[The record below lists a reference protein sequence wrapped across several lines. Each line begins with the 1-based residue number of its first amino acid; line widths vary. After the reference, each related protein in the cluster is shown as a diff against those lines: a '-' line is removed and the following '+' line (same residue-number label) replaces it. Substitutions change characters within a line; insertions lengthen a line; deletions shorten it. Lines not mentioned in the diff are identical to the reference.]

1 MPTISVKDFWFGPVP
16 FNFYLGGVR
25 QYNCNL
31 QFSDTPPDTFSYTV
45 NIRDINGNIVKT
57 FTETDVP
64 TEDGLGV
71 IELEW
76 DGSLD
81 SSGDKATSGASSAFA
96 TFGSYFFKVA
106 ATALGYDEMTETR
119 TCSGGN
125 TQDCK
130 SGNCPP
136 SDTRING

>member
-25 QYNCNL
+25 EYNCKL
-31 QFSDTPPDTFSYTV
+31 QFSDTPPDTFDYTV
-45 NIRDINGNIVKT
+45 NIRNIHGNIVKT

-64 TEDGLGV
+64 TQDGLGV

-76 DGSLD
+76 DGTMSPT
-81 SSGDKATSGASSAFA
+81 KVPA
-96 TFGSYFFKVA
+96 GSYYFLVA
-106 ATALGYDEMTETR
+106 ATAAGYTAMVETR

-125 TQDCK
+125 TQECE

-136 SDTRING
+136 ADTRIYG